1 MTITFTPLADDGR
14 RDVTLEWGEEKTI
27 GRAAVS
33 TRGGTGIDDW
43 RVSREHV
50 HIAANKCGNGP
61 SSDGLSRIRLTVL
74 SQHGATVRRNGFA
87 DTMVTQ
93 GDDIMLITGDMIM
106 LVDDTKKPPKKPAD
120 AIEFRGNPCAYR
132 VHIPLR
138 KRAVPHADDDRH
150 VRARQEQYERARLEA
165 LVEEAQR
172 RAAAAE
178 KRAAQAEARA
188 AQAEA
193 ARQQADARA
202 QAAEAARKE
211 AETRAQVEESVFAA
225 RARKMAQE
233 ATEATLAWYMDDT
246 DENSQESA
254 AATQRGEE
262 TQVMEEDLDPD
273 REQLKWKQQ
282 MGSYGTKI
290 QADVKSIYN
299 VPKNRG
305 TFRSQL
311 EYAKEKR
318 GMPQALLADLDQL
331 WLWRNI
337 SVHPGKDLPDRKQV
351 IVPVVKRV
359 RMMLNEEDQRLNAHL
374 LKP

>member
-50 HIAANKCGNGP
+50 HIAANKIGNGP

-138 KRAVPHADDDRH
+138 KRTVPHMDEDRH
-150 VRARQEQYERARLEA
+150 VRARQEQYERAQLEA

-172 RAAAAE
+172 RATAAE
-178 KRAAQAEARA
+178 KRAAQAEARE

-211 AETRAQVEESVFAA
+211 AETRAQAEESAYAA

-233 ATEATLAWYMDDT
+233 AADATLAFFLDDT
-246 DENSQESA
+246 DETQESA

-262 TQVMEEDLDPD
+262 TQVMEEDLDVS
-273 REQLKWKQQ
+273 REQHKWKQQ
-282 MGSYGTKI
+282 MGSYGVHLEEQVT
-290 QADVKSIYN
+290 SIYN
-299 VPKNRG
+299 VPKNRSK
-305 TFRSQL
+305 FISQL

-318 GMPQALLADLDQL
+318 GMPQALFADLDQVR
-331 WLWRNI
+331 LWRNI

-351 IVPVVKRV
+351 IVPVVKRI
-359 RMMLNEEDQRLNAHL
+359 RTMLNEEDQRLNAHL